1 MSMLVNIVFWTM
13 IGFCFFIFIFIGISS
28 IIFAITGFNTFDYID
43 EKVKKRKENRF
54 EILEEKLKAA
64 KIEIQRNKLEKYS
77 KKNESLLVSALRYE
91 YFEYVKIVEEI
102 LDEICDRTKV
112 ETNDLYL
119 TKLNQNFRKIDA
131 DIYDIS
137 GMACFYNAIIEYPV
151 INEVNEKTMEINK
164 NFIKKIMEYTFFN
177 EYHFCVE
184 KKISVYDKRKELY
197 EYVRELIN

>member
-164 NFIKKIMEYTFFN
+164 NFIKKIIEYTFFN

>member
-1 MSMLVNIVFWTM
+1 MSMLVNIVFWSM

-164 NFIKKIMEYTFFN
+164 NFIKKIIEYTFFN

-197 EYVRELIN
+197 EYVKELIN